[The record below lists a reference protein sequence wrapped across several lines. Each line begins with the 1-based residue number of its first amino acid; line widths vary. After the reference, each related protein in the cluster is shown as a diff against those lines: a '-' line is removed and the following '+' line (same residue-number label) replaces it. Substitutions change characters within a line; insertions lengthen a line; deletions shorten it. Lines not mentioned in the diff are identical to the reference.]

1 MISVGQRLAMASA
14 AAVLPEAVGPA
25 KAIGD
30 KCGMP
35 SAKIGN
41 ELVRGAVK
49 SVAGKANI
57 ALRLPES
64 IEYAGTLIPLLKGTY
79 AMSQTTTST
88 SSADLTIAMQSITE
102 VIIQALEAPLRAQV
116 EACVQAIVAEA
127 TKDIYARVV
136 AAVGQIQPVNI
147 PINLCVQPTLS
158 PIVQPV
164 SQVVPVVL
172 PVIPEPEP
180 EPAPKPEPEP
190 KAPSAPEKEPVLQMA
205 SPFLMPVPVPAPRVT
220 PKSMLASVSKPMPEF
235 KPLPTVVKHTKK
247 SLSITVVGLKPGQ
260 AHMIKNEFKFINLHF
275 ISSDAGA
282 GKQLKSLAKTN
293 DYVVQMVDFIRH
305 TVGNSI
311 KSVSGNWICI
321 SGGMTKLRE
330 KLEELNHA
338 NTNTNNINPNALPQF
353 GTP

>member
-1 MISVGQRLAMASA
+1 
-14 AAVLPEAVGPA
+14 
-25 KAIGD
+25 
-30 KCGMP
+30 
-35 SAKIGN
+35 
-41 ELVRGAVK
+41 
-49 SVAGKANI
+49 
-57 ALRLPES
+57 
-64 IEYAGTLIPLLKGTY
+64 
-79 AMSQTTTST
+79 
-88 SSADLTIAMQSITE
+88 
-102 VIIQALEAPLRAQV
+102 
-116 EACVQAIVAEA
+116 
-127 TKDIYARVV
+127 
-136 AAVGQIQPVNI
+136 
-147 PINLCVQPTLS
+147 
-158 PIVQPV
+158 
-164 SQVVPVVL
+164 
-172 PVIPEPEP
+172 
-180 EPAPKPEPEP
+180 
-190 KAPSAPEKEPVLQMA
+190 
-205 SPFLMPVPVPAPRVT
+205 
-220 PKSMLASVSKPMPEF
+220 MPEF